1 MHRSDLGPNLA
12 LLLAFLAVNVG
23 VSRTRR
29 VRRRVLV
36 VPAAPRSDIEV
47 CALIFDGRV
56 ELGLATTFAQAVL
69 HLLVLG
75 L

>member
-12 LLLAFLAVNVG
+12 LFLALLAVNVG

-29 VRRRVLV
+29 VRRRVLI
-36 VPAAPRSDIEV
+36 VPAALRSDIEV
-47 CALIFDGRV
+47 CALIFYGRV
-56 ELGLATTFAQAVL
+56 ELGLTTTFSQAVL